1 MKSKALIPLVIGIG
15 VGVFAIKYTMD
26 AVRKAQGAT
35 SSSELIT
42 VVMAQKDIPATETIT
57 PDMIVAVKT
66 PMTPMLPRDAFTD
79 VAELE
84 GRVALKSIPRGS
96 PVLPSMIAPKG
107 TPPGLTV
114 RVKEGFRAVAVKIDE
129 SSGVGYLVHP
139 GDWVDVLAVM
149 ETRKF
154 GKVNTESKLILE
166 RVQVAAV
173 GQALNEGP
181 EEGANR
187 NVQSVTLIVRVDDVP
202 KLHLAQTRGRITLAM
217 RGAEDMS
224 MTMKDEEVDEIEALA
239 AVQTQVQVSAAPE
252 PEPAPPVVKT
262 TTVTVVNNTSAANSR
277 STTQEYTFPDENS
290 ITPIGV
296 GSGDGNRRNPL
307 NRIPVSGGGADVKR
321 GPSENVDEPV
331 ENQTER
337 GE

>member
-35 SSSELIT
+35 SSSEMIT
-42 VVMAQKDIPATETIT
+42 VVMAQKDIPATESIT

-66 PMTPMLPRDAFTD
+66 PMTPMLPRDAFGDT
-79 VAELE
+79 AELE

-154 GKVNTESKLILE
+154 GKVTTESKLILE

-187 NVQSVTLIVRVDDVP
+187 NVQSVTLIAKVDDVP

-217 RGAEDMS
+217 RGAEDLS
-224 MTMKDEEVDEIEALA
+224 TTMKEDEADEIEALA
-239 AVQTQVQVSAAPE
+239 AVPTQVSAAPE

-262 TTVTVVNNTSAANSR
+262 TTVTVVNNSSSANSR

-296 GSGDGNRRNPL
+296 GSGDGNRRNPS